1 MSNVKNNVITV
12 DYKLFKDTETGEMIE
27 STEGNQPLV
36 FLSGLGQMI
45 PEFEEKVINLVA
57 GDTFSF
63 AVKAANAYG
72 LSTDE
77 AIIELP
83 LEMFKEEGEL
93 VEQVVVGNILPLED
107 QNGHVHPAK
116 VISINDE
123 TITMDVNHP
132 LADQDLHFTGS
143 IVDVRPATKEELEH
157 GHVHGEG
164 GVEH

>member
-1 MSNVKNNVITV
+1 MSEVKNNVITV
-12 DYKLFKDTETGEMIE
+12 DYKLFKDTAEGEMIE
-27 STEGNQPLV
+27 STEGNQPLA

-45 PEFEEKVINLVA
+45 PEFEAKVVNLTA
-57 GDTFSF
+57 GDNFSF
-63 AVKAANAYG
+63 GIKAANAYG
-72 LSTDE
+72 LSTEE

-83 LEMFKEEGEL
+83 QDMFKEEGKL
-93 VEQVVVGNILPLED
+93 VEQVVEGNILPLED

-116 VISINDE
+116 VVSINEE

-143 IVDVRPATKEELEH
+143 IVEVREATKEELEH
-157 GHVHGEG
+157 GHVHGAG